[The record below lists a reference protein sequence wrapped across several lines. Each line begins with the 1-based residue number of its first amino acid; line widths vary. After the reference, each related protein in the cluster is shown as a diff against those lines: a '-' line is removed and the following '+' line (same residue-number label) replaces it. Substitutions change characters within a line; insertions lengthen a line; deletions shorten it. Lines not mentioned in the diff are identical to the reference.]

1 MRDAAAAPWAHAA
14 HSLRAAPYAT
24 RLAFVC
30 CASLAAAYV
39 ARAAHRRL
47 PPGAP
52 RASALLPLAALFL
65 AAPALFHHEREVL
78 THVILAAAL
87 AWWANTKL
95 LLLALGRGTLRRT
108 LSAPQY
114 AAALLL
120 PVLLA
125 PPGADEP
132 PLAPRPRTPAPA
144 PATAAAAAA
153 ASPQT
158 PVAAAAP
165 PRAAALAR
173 RCAAKLILL
182 AAVCAALAS
191 PPPPL
196 LAHPTAAGS
205 TGWHPLVRNILFT
218 LGLYTLIGAI
228 MDGPAALAGA
238 ALGLRL
244 APHFAAPLAAR
255 GVADFWGRRW
265 NLTAATLL
273 RQAVFE
279 PLLEGRACGADTDRD
294 GSASAALRAAAPA
307 RRALAICATFAV
319 RASITSRMRK
329 NGRAWHHA
337 RARAR

>member
-1 MRDAAAAPWAHAA
+1 MRAAAAAPWAPAA
-14 HSLRAAPYAT
+14 RSLLAAPYSV

-30 CASLAAAYV
+30 CAALAASLV

-52 RASALLPLAALFL
+52 RASALLPLVALFL
-65 AAPALFHHEREVL
+65 AAPALFDPAREVL
-78 THVILAAAL
+78 THVITAAAL
-87 AWWANTKL
+87 GWWANTKL
-95 LLLALGRGTLRRT
+95 LLVAAGRGTLRRT
-108 LSAPQY
+108 LRAPQY

-125 PPGADEP
+125 PPGDDGAP
-132 PLAPRPRTPAPA
+132 PLAPRNGRAPA
-144 PATAAAAAA
+144 PAAAAAA
-153 ASPQT
+153 ATAASKT
-158 PVAAAAP
+158 PP
-165 PRAAALAR
+165 PPSPRAAALAR
-173 RCAAKLILL
+173 RCAAKLALL

-196 LAHPTAAGS
+196 LSHAPANGTLPPL
-205 TGWHPLVRNILFT
+205 WHPLARNILFT

-228 MDGPAALAGA
+228 MDGPASLAGA
-238 ALGLRL
+238 ALRLRF

-255 GVADFWGRRW
+255 GVSDFWGRRW

-279 PLLEGRACGADTDRD
+279 PLLEGRVCGDDTD
-294 GSASAALRAAAPA
+294 GEGGGGAAASSAALRRAGTA

-319 RASITSRMRK
+319 RAR
-329 NGRAWHHA
+329 HA
-337 RARAR
+337 RCALSLSFKR